1 MSILTVPSDYLMST
15 GLPNKLE
22 DAMAKPVQKRKMK
35 PSRPAASVCWFD
47 VPADDLGRAK
57 KFYGSL
63 FGWKFA
69 KLPAAVAD
77 YWHIDT
83 GGKDASPD
91 GGLLPRMH
99 PGHTITV
106 YVTVPSI
113 DKAVAKVQKLGGTV
127 YKPKTAV
134 PHMGYFA
141 ICEDT
146 EHNNFALWEMNQHAA

>member
-1 MSILTVPSDYLMST
+1 MSILGQPDDYLMT
-15 GLPNKLE
+15 AEPIYELE
-22 DAMAKPVQKRKMK
+22 DAVAKPVQKRKFK
-35 PSRPAASVCWFD
+35 PSQPAASVCWFD
-47 VPADDLGRAK
+47 VPADDMGRAK
-57 KFYGSL
+57 RFYRSL

-69 KLPAAVAD
+69 KLSAAVAD

-99 PGHTITV
+99 SGHSITV
-106 YVTVPSI
+106 YVTVPSV
-113 DKAVAKVQKLGGTV
+113 DKAVAKVQKLAGTV
-127 YKPKTAV
+127 CQPKTAV

-146 EHNNFALWEMNQHAA
+146 EHNTFALWEMNQRAA

>member
-1 MSILTVPSDYLMST
+1 
-15 GLPNKLE
+15 
-22 DAMAKPVQKRKMK
+22 MAKKAQKRTVKTSKM
-35 PSRPAASVCWFD
+35 PASICWFD

-69 KLPAAVAD
+69 KLPVAIAD

-83 GGKDASPD
+83 AGKDASPD
-91 GGLLPRMH
+91 GGLMPRMH
-99 PGHTITV
+99 PGHSITV
-106 YVTVPSI
+106 YVSVPSV
-113 DKAVAKVQKLGGTV
+113 DKAVAKVQKLSGTV
-127 YKPKTAV
+127 CKPKTAV

-146 EHNNFALWEMNQHAA
+146 EHNTFALWEPNERAA